1 MTHNEIAMSA
11 VPYSSAAVYY
21 HDSDCVEYVKIDG
34 YCVYE
39 RVDAHLTLIKDITGH
54 NLIGFKLKGFGNM
67 FEKLKSHL
75 ELSDNHFLALVSVIE
90 KVCTIAGENLLND
103 EKRKAGYK
111 AAYQL
116 AANDNVLLGEAE
128 LAMAA

>member
-1 MTHNEIAMSA
+1 MTNINPA
-11 VPYSSAAVYY
+11 VTAAAYERAAIFY
-21 HDSDCVEYVKIDG
+21 HDSDCVEYVKLDG

-39 RVDAHLTLIKDITGH
+39 RVDAFLTLIKDATGH
-54 NLIGFKLKGFGNM
+54 NLVGFKLKGFGNM

-75 ELSDNHFLALVSVIE
+75 KLSDNHFLALVSVIE
-90 KVCTIAGENLLND
+90 KACTIAGEDLFKD
-103 EKRKAGYK
+103 EKRKAAYQ

-116 AANDNVLLGEAE
+116 AANDNVFLNESE